1 MLVLHC
7 TYHFCNY
14 ELKRYCSVDTAVAN
28 GCVCPGEILTYECT
42 ARGGVSTVWTGSAYD
57 GPRCEIVL
65 LHSRFTSGQGTN
77 VICKKGATYIVA
89 RSLSVEGNNYTSQL
103 NVTVTPDTAG
113 KTIECSS
120 DNGINEILISSFVIP
135 PTGL

>member
-7 TYHFCNY
+7 TYHFCDY
-14 ELKRYCSVDTAVAN
+14 ELRRYCSVDIAVAN

-42 ARGGVSTVWTGSAYD
+42 AMGGVSTVWTGSAFN

-65 LHSRFTSGQGTN
+65 LHSRFLNQGTN
-77 VICKKGATYIVA
+77 VICKKVATCIVA
-89 RSLSVEGNNYTSQL
+89 RNLSAEGNNYTSQL

-113 KTIECSS
+113 MTVECTS
-120 DNGINEILISSFVIP
+120 DSGINEILISSFVIP